1 MTIPIIGYKR
11 NPPPI
16 LKKKKPALKVRKIP
30 RTLAPLELPGSTQER
45 YMEDELQRIENT
57 LSRAQSPKMSVSNF
71 TVTRAVDGTTPNL
84 ATTTDT
90 LLTLIQDLK
99 DSGVIS

>member
-16 LKKKKPALKVRKIP
+16 IKKKVNPIKVRKIP
-30 RTLAPLELPGSTQER
+30 NTLRSLELPTSTQER

-57 LSRAQSPKMSVSNF
+57 LSKAQSPKMIVSNF
-71 TVTRAVDGTTPNL
+71 TVTREVDGLTPNL

>member
-1 MTIPIIGYKR
+1 VTIPIIGYKR

-30 RTLAPLELPGSTQER
+30 STLAPLELPGSTQER

-84 ATTTDT
+84 GTTTDT

>member
-16 LKKKKPALKVRKIP
+16 LKKKKPSLKVRKIP
-30 RTLAPLELPGSTQER
+30 STLAPLELPGSTQER

>member
-16 LKKKKPALKVRKIP
+16 LKKKKPALRVRKIP
-30 RTLAPLELPGSTQER
+30 STLAPLELPGSTQER

-57 LSRAQSPKMSVSNF
+57 LSKAQSPKMTVSEFN
-71 TVTRAVDGTTPNL
+71 VRRELEGTTATL
-84 ATTTDT
+84 GTTTDT

>member
-1 MTIPIIGYKR
+1 VTTPIIGYKR

-16 LKKKKPALKVRKIP
+16 LKKKKTPIKVTKIP
-30 RTLAPLELPGSTQER
+30 NSLAPLELLGSTQDR

-57 LSRAQSPKMSVSNF
+57 LSKAQSPKMTVSQF
-71 TVTRAVDGTTPNL
+71 TVRRELDGSTATL
-84 ATTTDT
+84 GTTTDT

>member
-30 RTLAPLELPGSTQER
+30 STLAPLELPGSTQER

>member
-1 MTIPIIGYKR
+1 VTIPIIGYKR

-30 RTLAPLELPGSTQER
+30 STLAPLELPGSTQER

>member
-1 MTIPIIGYKR
+1 VTIPIIGYKR

-16 LKKKKPALKVRKIP
+16 LKKKKPQLKVRKIP
-30 RTLAPLELPGSTQER
+30 STLAPLELPGSTQER

>member
-16 LKKKKPALKVRKIP
+16 IKKKANRIKVRKIP
-30 RTLAPLELPGSTQER
+30 NTLRSLELPTSTQER

-57 LSRAQSPKMSVSNF
+57 LSKAQSPKMTVSEFN
-71 TVTRAVDGTTPNL
+71 VRRELEGTTATL
-84 ATTTDT
+84 GTTTDT

>member
-1 MTIPIIGYKR
+1 VTIPIIGYKR

-16 LKKKKPALKVRKIP
+16 LKKKKPALRVRKIP
-30 RTLAPLELPGSTQER
+30 STLAPLDLPGSTQER

>member
-16 LKKKKPALKVRKIP
+16 LKKKKPPLKVRKIP
-30 RTLAPLELPGSTQER
+30 STLAPLELPGSTQER